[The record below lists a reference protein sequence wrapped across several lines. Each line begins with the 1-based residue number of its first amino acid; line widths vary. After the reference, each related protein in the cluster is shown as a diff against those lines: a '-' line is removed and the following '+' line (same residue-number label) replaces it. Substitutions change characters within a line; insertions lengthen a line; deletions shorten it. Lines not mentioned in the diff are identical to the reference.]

1 MKQLSSLFF
10 FFLVFSPTFAQKE
23 DTWSIKVYHNTDIY
37 NKQYINATGERN
49 ESVFQA
55 NRFSLAIQYHADRK
69 FTHELEVFLPE
80 SNKAPD
86 ELRFPFRHSFTE
98 NPDYKVSVDAYAVR
112 YEVIERIS
120 RKNGN
125 ITFHTGLSVNP
136 FYYTITNEPQITFLY
151 KERFTNFGFTV
162 ALAPHIKFHLSDR
175 VRLNVNIPISL
186 YTLRV
191 EEFKS
196 DDPRVSG
203 PSKQEQKA
211 NHRLLPNVY
220 SLRIGLSY
228 QFN

>member
-1 MKQLSSLFF
+1 
-10 FFLVFSPTFAQKE
+10 
-23 DTWSIKVYHNTDIY
+23 
-37 NKQYINATGERN
+37 
-49 ESVFQA
+49 
-55 NRFSLAIQYHADRK
+55 
-69 FTHELEVFLPE
+69 
-80 SNKAPD
+80 
-86 ELRFPFRHSFTE
+86 
-98 NPDYKVSVDAYAVR
+98 
-112 YEVIERIS
+112 
-120 RKNGN
+120 
-125 ITFHTGLSVNP
+125 
-136 FYYTITNEPQITFLY
+136 
-151 KERFTNFGFTV
+151 V